1 MSRKQPVDNLR
12 NLMGLRGFDS
22 QSRDLPPADPPVS
35 TLIVV
40 DLDRIDLYD
49 LNPRRQD
56 NAVYERLRESIRVNG
71 LDNPIPITRRP
82 GAERYIVAAG
92 GNTRLKALRE
102 LYRQTGHTKFAKVNC
117 IFKPFTSDID
127 ILAAHLREN
136 DLRDDLVFIDH
147 AVAVQTL
154 KGMLEESGGKPLN
167 RSEFERLLS
176 DMGHPVSRRDL
187 GRMEYAVAVLYPV
200 IPLALQHG
208 AGPRLIDR
216 IGVLEGAYRKY
227 YEDLPDPRPAFHPL
241 FEDVLSLCDGP
252 VLDLEAVRENLDHR
266 IAEATRIPAHRVRLG
281 VEAELTVTGR
291 NGPGRAT
298 DPAQSTAA
306 GAAVPPSQPP
316 RNETPSPAEPSAR
329 EAATFAAE
337 GNGSRPQ
344 SAPGHTVVS
353 DKVSTGRPEREDAFA
368 QGQASPLIGG
378 EAERRDAPLAPR
390 KDAEVPMPENRAT
403 VSDQRIGSDGSTA
416 DSGPASEIVAP
427 EPGVTAGELQGSNAY
442 LNPWLEGG
450 REHLPRPEDIKSLR
464 SRTYI
469 LATQLAQNAGL
480 QALVQPDRDAP
491 AGFVLRDLAAGASE
505 SETIL
510 WWLLAALSGSE
521 SFDQM
526 PREHACLYDP
536 AAFVWQAL
544 FRFEAGRPPSDTLLR
559 QIFLLIEAIAALARA
574 RAGATE
580 PV

>member
-1 MSRKQPVDNLR
+1 MSRKQPAANL
-12 NLMGLRGFDS
+12 NTLMGLRGFGS
-22 QSRDLPPADPPVS
+22 QSRDLPPTDPPVS

-40 DLDRIDLYD
+40 DLDQIDLYD

-56 NAVYERLRESIRVNG
+56 NTVYERLRESIRKNG

-92 GNTRLKALRE
+92 GNTRLKALRD
-102 LYRQTGHTKFAKVNC
+102 LHKQTGEAKFSQVNC

-176 DMGHPVSRRDL
+176 DMGHPISRRDL
-187 GRMEYAVAVLYPV
+187 GRMEYAVVVLYPV

-266 IAEATRIPAHRVRLG
+266 IAEATQIPAHRVRLG

-291 NGPGRAT
+291 NGPGRTT
-298 DPAQSTAA
+298 DPAQSTAG

-316 RNETPSPAEPSAR
+316 GNEPPGPAEPSTR
-329 EAATFAAE
+329 DAAE
-337 GNGSRPQ
+337 LVAEGEGSRG
-344 SAPGHTVVS
+344 SLLENT
-353 DKVSTGRPEREDAFA
+353 AFA
-368 QGQASPLIGG
+368 GKVAGNQARPIMGG
-378 EAERRDAPLAPR
+378 EAERRHAPSTLRENSEAPIPEGRAPVSGERIETGGPPRSPAPQDAPRPDPA
-390 KDAEVPMPENRAT
+390 N
-403 VSDQRIGSDGSTA
+403 GSIA
-416 DSGPASEIVAP
+416 AAPASPAGKPQAP
-427 EPGVTAGELQGSNAY
+427 DTY
-442 LNPWLEGG
+442 LNGWLEGG
-450 REHLPRPEDIKSLR
+450 REHLPRPDDLKSLR
-464 SRTYI
+464 SRTYM
-469 LATQLAQNAGL
+469 LAIQLAQNAGL

-521 SFDQM
+521 GFDQV

-536 AAFVWQAL
+536 SAFVWQAL
-544 FRFEAGRPPSDTLLR
+544 FCFDAGRPPSDTLLR
-559 QIFLLIEAIAALARA
+559 QLFLLIEAIAALARA

-580 PV
+580 PA

>member
-1 MSRKQPVDNLR
+1 MSRKPVANLGT
-12 NLMGLRGFDS
+12 LIGLPGFGG

-56 NAVYERLRESIRVNG
+56 NAVYERLRESIRING

-102 LYRQTGHTKFAKVNC
+102 LYQQTGEAKFAQVNC

-147 AVAVQTL
+147 AVAIQAL
-154 KGMLEESGGKPLN
+154 KNMLEESGGKPLN
-167 RSEFERLLS
+167 RSEFERLLN
-176 DMGHPVSRRDL
+176 DMGHPISRRDL
-187 GRMEYAVAVLYPV
+187 GRMEYAVVVLYPV
-200 IPLALQHG
+200 IPIALQHG

-227 YEDLPDPRPAFHPL
+227 YEDLPDPRPAFNPL

-266 IAEATRIPAHRVRLG
+266 IAEATQIPAHRVRLG

-291 NGPGRAT
+291 NGPSRAT
-298 DPAQSTAA
+298 DSAQSTAA
-306 GAAVPPSQPP
+306 PVAVPPPQPP
-316 RNETPSPAEPSAR
+316 RNETPTPAESSAR
-329 EAATFAAE
+329 EVAELAAE
-337 GNGSRPQ
+337 GNGSRQ
-344 SAPGHTVVS
+344 FAPES
-353 DKVSTGRPEREDAFA
+353 PKMEDSFT
-368 QGQASPLIGG
+368 QGQVIGG
-378 EAERRDAPLAPR
+378 ETERRNASLAPR
-390 KDAEVPMPENRAT
+390 EDTEVPVPEDRA
-403 VSDQRIGSDGSTA
+403 
-416 DSGPASEIVAP
+416 IV
-427 EPGVTAGELQGSNAY
+427 EPGAGGEPQAFNNNTY
-442 LNPWLEGG
+442 LNDRLEGG
-450 REHLPRPEDIKSLR
+450 REHLPRSDDLKSLL
-464 SRTYI
+464 SRTYV

-480 QALVQPDRDAP
+480 QSLVQPDRDAP
-491 AGFVLRDLAAGASE
+491 AGFVIRDLAAGASE

-510 WWLLAALSGSE
+510 WWILAALSGGE
-521 SFDQM
+521 GFDQV

-544 FRFEAGRPPSDTLLR
+544 FRFDAGRPPSDSMLR
-559 QIFLLIEAIAALARA
+559 QLFLLIEAIVALARA
-574 RAGATE
+574 RDGATE
-580 PV
+580 SA